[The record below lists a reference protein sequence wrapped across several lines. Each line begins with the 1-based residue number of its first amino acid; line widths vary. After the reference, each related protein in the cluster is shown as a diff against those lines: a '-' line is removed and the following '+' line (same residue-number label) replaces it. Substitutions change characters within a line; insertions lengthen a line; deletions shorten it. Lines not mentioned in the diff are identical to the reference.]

1 MAFFVR
7 IFFSL
12 LKTAE
17 NISIILMFYYEN
29 ISRTHRESISK
40 IFLNYV
46 IGIIQVRIDITIVSY
61 VLKVEFKENY
71 VFL

>member
-29 ISRTHRESISK
+29 ISRKHRESISK